1 MWKLV
6 GESESPTATT
16 SSSAREIERISR
28 AINRAS
34 ARVTHATC
42 LTRGLAAVVL
52 LRLAGLPYHMIVGV
66 HKSAAGDFSAH
77 AWVVSQGQVVTGN
90 LPDLANY
97 TPLPIGS
104 AIPPLR

>member
-1 MWKLV
+1 
-6 GESESPTATT
+6 
-16 SSSAREIERISR
+16 
-28 AINRAS
+28 
-34 ARVTHATC
+34 
-42 LTRGLAAVVL
+42 
-52 LRLAGLPYHMIVGV
+52 MIVGV